1 MEREAPV
8 ANLVNGQQG
17 YQDGHARERGREKER
32 GRGRGRE
39 SGFHAVEEAGI
50 AGIARMPT
58 SAGKETVTLG
68 AIAVEL
74 PANPVDKPST
84 SSWLNPNPKP
94 LNPKPLNPKS
104 QP

>member
-1 MEREAPV
+1 MERGAPV
-8 ANLVNGQQG
+8 ANLAHGQQG
-17 YQDGHARERGREKER
+17 YQDGHARERGRERER
-32 GRGRGRE
+32 GRGRERE
-39 SGFHAVEEAGI
+39 SRFHAGEEAGMAGI
-50 AGIARMPT
+50 AGMPT

-74 PANPVDKPST
+74 PASPVDKPST

-94 LNPKPLNPKS
+94 LNPKS